1 MSDKTNPTGSNNFT
15 AVDLLPRYYQSI
27 DNKKFVQATL
37 DQLVQT
43 GTAKKLNGYIGRIN
57 AKSADGKDIYI
68 NAPTKTRQN
77 YQLEPAVVIND
88 SNGNPQYFKDYQDYI
103 NQLSTFGSNVSD
115 QQRLNHQEFYS
126 WDPHIEWD
134 KFVNFQQYY
143 WLPYG
148 PDAVTIYGQQLNVTS
163 TYTVEIKTSAT
174 QQKEFVFTPNGLDR
188 NPLITLYRGQTYYF
202 EINSPGEPF
211 SFKTARTTGIADRYT
226 DEGYIDKFG
235 VTSGTIKFTV
245 PLLGPDTLY
254 YVSERDAD
262 LGGFIKFAD
271 VTENS
276 FIDINNEI
284 LGKKTYKLS
293 NGTALSN
300 GMKVKFAGHVTPQDY
315 ATGEYYVEGV
325 GSNITLIPTT
335 VFEVM
340 TTYSEDK
347 SIEFDTTLFD
357 QYPFA
362 SATSYANQVDY
373 ITINRA
379 SKDHNPWS
387 RYNRWF
393 HKDVIT
399 ASAEYNNKLPDYDQ
413 ASRAVRPIIEF
424 ESNLKLFNF
433 GSMATTDVD
442 LVDNYTKDA
451 FTTIEGTPGYNV
463 DNIQLTEGMRVLFT
477 ADTDSIVKNNIYKV
491 SFVNIQNS
499 GIGVPQ
505 IRLILDQTPLEDT
518 VVIVRQGQKYQ
529 GSMFWFNGVTWNL
542 AQQKTKVNQ
551 PPLFDLVDNSLQ
563 SFSTYPG
570 STFLGS
576 KIFSYVVGNT
586 TADAVLGFALS
597 YQNIANIG
605 DIKFEFNLLSDTF
618 EYKSGDSLIS
628 KSTNTGY
635 LSKLNYTDEVVY
647 KNGWQTST
655 VVRSQPALRVY
666 KNSQLTNN
674 FPLDIYDNKTDLV
687 DLEVRIYINGVRLDS
702 HRWSLIDSA
711 DYKKIKLV
719 DDISLTDV
727 LTIKSFAKQPIN
739 SNGYYELPIN
749 LQNNPLNKDMTTFT
763 LGEVSDHVN
772 SIVDNI
778 QSMFVGT
785 INGSNNFRDLGNIA
799 SYGTKFVQHSGP
811 ASLGL
816 YHITSD
822 KNNIVRALEKARDD
836 YGKFKRSFLIKAQ
849 QLGVDTNVYDQV
861 NQILVSLAA
870 NKTKQQPYYFS
881 DMLPFTGKKTTTLTV
896 VDSRIRA
903 YPLTDVFNN
912 TALTNKAVS
921 IYLNGVQP
929 PQGIQLLHGLH
940 YIFTEDGYVNLT
952 DQAIITEGDTLTI
965 FEYDSTDGCFVPPTP
980 TKLGL
985 WPKYEPKIYLDTS
998 LVTPQLMIQ
1007 GHDGSQTLAYGD
1019 YRDNIIIELEKRI
1032 YNNIQIV
1039 YNPAIFDLY
1048 DIMPGYY
1055 RTTEYSLEEFN
1066 LTMAPSFYK
1075 WANLAGRDFAKP
1087 VKFNK
1092 NDSFTYNYAG
1102 HFAPDGRS
1110 LPGYW
1115 KGILR
1120 WVYDTDRPNICPW
1133 EMLGFTEEPTWWQD
1147 AYGPAPYTS
1156 NNTIMWKDL
1165 SVGAVKIPGQSV
1177 EYRTKFARP
1186 SLIEHLPV
1194 DESGNLVNPVVA
1206 HLASGTFTTTA
1217 QGHYIF
1223 GDVGPVE
1230 HAWRRSSY
1238 YPFSVLITLML
1249 LKPAHTFATCLDRSR
1264 TVRNLC
1270 GQLVYSTTNLRITPK
1285 DIVLPSI
1292 YSSKTRVQTSGIIN
1306 YLVELLTTDNV
1317 MYYNEYRYNLDNL
1330 NVQLSYRISG
1340 FTSKDNLNLIL
1351 DSKNPASSGNVFV
1364 PQENYKIVYNNSSPV
1379 KKLSYSGVIITKLA
1393 DGWEIKGYS
1402 LTESFFKYYPYLNTG
1417 GIKVNVGG
1425 ISASF
1430 INWTP
1435 NRNYVVGQVV
1445 LYAGKYYRT
1454 VVNTVSGET
1463 FESNLFAVLPQ
1474 LPVTG
1479 GVNATFR
1486 QTWDTSTVSILP
1498 YGTVL
1503 PSSQQVVDFLLGYGE
1518 YLKSQGFVFEDFNNN
1533 LLQVQNWETSTKE
1546 FLFWTTQKWSANQD
1560 SWEQW
1565 VPNKA
1570 VKYGAI
1576 IKYNDEYY
1584 KAIQNSPEAPIF
1596 IIENYIKLDG
1606 LDTVGSAVISLSPA
1620 SNSLAFTSELSVADD
1635 INNPFNDYEIFKVDG
1650 TALPPTDVN
1659 AVREGNKVTF
1669 SPIGDNTIYNASF
1682 YLIQKEQVV
1691 ILDNTTV
1698 FNDIIYNPESGYRQ
1712 ERMKVSGFISGQW
1725 FGGFEIPGFILDR
1738 ADVAQWK
1745 TWNDYELADIVQY
1758 QGFYYS
1764 ATKFL
1769 AGTSEFNPNNWTQI
1783 KKPEPKLLPN
1793 WNYKASQF
1801 QDFYNLDEANFDTGQ
1816 QLISQHL
1823 IGYQPR
1829 QYLSNIIQDEV
1840 SEFQFYQGMI
1850 REKGTQNV
1858 LNKLFDVL
1866 SSDNQESISFYEE
1879 WAIRVG
1885 QYGASESFEAVEFII
1900 DQPSLTKNPQGFYL
1914 TNDPEPSTNFNINLT
1929 PNDIYLKPVGY
1940 NSNPWPVNNSQKPFL
1955 RTPGYVHSDNA
1966 IIELK
1971 TIDDLANQ
1979 SIASFRD
1986 GMYVWVSFSGASWNI
2001 YKFSP
2006 SGIKPT
2012 TLTQAGTSLTITSAT
2027 QVDPSIL
2034 GEYVGFTQVS
2044 IAGFY
2049 KVTAVNL
2056 NTFTVSAPNV
2066 NDIPLQNVIE
2076 SQLEIFRLFSARV
2089 KSIDDAND
2097 IIKSYTEFGDKIW
2110 IDNNSSN
2117 KWSTLQLNPV
2127 FNKQEIKKPY
2137 PTQDMAHGTTIVLN
2151 AEGTLAAV
2159 STIVG
2164 EVITYEKQGPLW
2176 VYKQILKRPFM
2187 AQYVFQAD
2195 PNKPEWFA
2203 ETMAMSADGEFLAI
2217 GSPKVG
2223 LTATNTLTNGTVV
2236 CDPSGINS
2244 TNLATG
2250 AVSLYQKTSYNEYL
2264 LLFTFVSGDDTAGQQ
2279 FGSTLVF
2286 GDKTLFVGT
2295 RGNTATG
2302 KQAVVYELR
2311 YVAVSGTTIA
2321 VTNSNADGDNS
2332 LAVVTVTYD
2341 GGIASSTYK
2350 SINDITFDGGL
2361 ALSIN
2366 STADRWLFNNSVI
2379 NIPNGTTAGFG
2390 LSISVSKDN
2399 SILAIGAPYAGDV
2412 YIYKLKELNT
2422 YLLLQKIAG
2431 PTQQVSSATNINGV
2445 ISLDN
2450 TSLVPGLGFRNSID
2464 QFVNYKLENI
2474 RTSGGTGS
2482 GLIVD
2487 AVTGLYSSTAKYVS
2501 GLGPQLVVSN
2511 ISGTILPGMTI
2522 TGTGI
2527 QAGLIVTGINGTTV
2541 TISAV
2546 LSGGSLTAN
2555 TILTFTNSNVTTS
2568 IRVRDPGNNYA
2579 VNDTITVVNPLGVGA
2594 VQALNTDL
2602 IEQSSLSTST
2612 LGTAL
2617 TTSNN
2622 RAGTGLKVK
2631 LASTTTPGVSFTSP
2645 LGSTVIPVKSVDNF
2659 VVGQPI
2665 FSYTNQTAFAS
2676 GAFITSLDNTVFEGS
2691 VSNNILTVTKITAG
2705 NDNINTTLL
2714 ASIDGTTLTAE
2725 EVAGSPIIPGMTLSC
2740 TGISDNTIILSGS
2753 GKVWTINNAQTITQQ
2768 TIQATLPGKLKSGMQ
2783 LTNPALDKPAIFT
2796 ASIAPKTTAI
2806 LSGPTATLSGGT
2818 ATLTNALISGT
2829 TLTFQASTGAAVVAG
2844 MTISGAGITNGTKI
2858 LYGSALAWTID
2869 TTHTI
2874 SSFITVTATLAYASI
2889 NGTVLTF
2896 TSSSGAVSV
2905 SAGMTLSGG
2914 TVLAGTSITGGVG
2927 TTWYVDKSQTATC
2940 TTATTPYASIS
2951 GNTLTITSSTGTTLG
2966 VGMFLT
2972 GGTVTEGT
2980 YITSGSGTSWTVDKS
2995 QTATCTTAT
3004 FEAYLVDGIITD
3016 NVLTFTSVS
3025 GAPLEIGMVLSGTG
3039 ITTGTYI
3046 VSGSDIE
3053 WIVSNTF
3060 SVPTIPTIITAT
3072 PVVLTVASITNG
3084 TIKVGQRITGSSTA
3098 ADTAIITSKNLQSDG
3113 TGTYYVSRSQ
3123 TVSTFTA
3130 TSAWT
3135 LDKPRIVTITMASSY
3150 ISGTTLYGNSGGQG
3164 TIRAGMIVSGSTVA
3178 PGTTILSGSGPW
3190 IVSISQNVAVTDNLI
3205 ITGTGT
3211 GGVGT
3216 YVMSADLVSTI
3227 VPTNAV
3233 SIVINTPT
3241 LASLS
3246 SDAEVSS
3253 IQITSP
3259 GVNYNVDDQITFNTG
3274 AGTIT
3279 TKVTSVTSNATI
3291 KVSTI
3296 GNGSIIKD
3304 AAQFGTSIALSDNAE
3319 FLAIGSPLYSGNVEY
3334 EGRVAIYSN
3343 NFIDGNFYSLYQNVV
3358 SPYANQGD
3366 LFGSRVAFAGNYKTL
3381 LVYSAA
3387 AENSIPTT
3395 FDVNQELHSTKSR
3408 LSTTF
3413 DTASLNFK
3421 EITQNS
3427 GRIDVYDKYQNNW
3440 IAGEWLSTDNAT
3452 ADGFGQGFAVSAD
3465 TILVGAPHET
3475 EMLTDAT
3482 NGVTIS
3488 ETNSGKVYSYH
3499 RIPGTTSWST
3509 IHEQTDLINLKKIKQ
3524 AFLYNK
3530 VTNKLIRYLDVIDPY
3545 LGKIAGPAE
3554 QEISYK
3560 TFYDPAIYTVGDDT
3574 VNVDNGTAWASK
3586 QVGKLWW
3593 DLNTSKFIDNHSADL
3608 IYRNSTLNVLAHGAS
3623 VDIYEWVES
3632 SLSPEAWL
3640 KVADTNTGLSKNISG
3655 KPLYTNVYSVKQTF
3669 DTFNQAFK
3677 NTYYFW
3683 VKNKAIV
3690 PNVTDR
3696 KLSAKAVSDLIA
3708 NPRGS
3713 GYSFL
3718 TLTGNN
3724 SFSLVNCKNLLN
3736 GSNIVL
3742 GVEYWLVENTTQNIH
3757 TQWKLI
3763 DNNPNTRLP
3772 QTIETKWF
3780 DSLCGKDQADR
3791 PVPDLK
3797 LPAKLRYGIES
3808 RPRQGMFV
3816 NNLEALKQFVEK
3828 TNLILIKEQIVQQ
3841 KNISKFDS
3849 YDVEPALVTN
3859 LYDIAVDTELELR
3872 LVPISTV
3879 KNAMVDPIITNGII
3893 TGVTIVVSGSG
3904 YKTAPTITVVGTGKG
3919 AILQSSINVA
3929 GQVVGVT
3936 IIEGGR
3942 GYVDNTSLNVRE
3954 FSVLV
3959 HADGPANGNWS
3970 IYSYVTNPI
3979 SLVKE
3984 WVRARTQSYD
3994 VRKYWFYADWYET
4007 GFTQFTVIDYSI
4019 ETFAELNLVDADI
4032 GQTVKI
4038 RVAGDAGWQ
4047 LLVCYSK
4054 STSIDWT
4061 SRYRV
4066 VGVQNGTI
4074 QLSSKLYDFQNSII
4088 GYDGSIYDSIGYDFT
4103 AARELRIIL
4112 NSLKDDILTDT
4123 LKQTYLELFFTS
4135 LRYAHTEQTYI
4146 DWAFKTSFVKAK
4158 HNVGS
4163 LKQTIT
4169 YKNDNL
4175 ANFQDYISEVVPYRT
4190 TVREYISNYNSVDN
4204 SSSMISDFDLPA
4216 IFKVGGNDI
4225 INTSVVNG
4233 KIISDNTAINE
4244 YPWKNWVNNV
4254 GFEIT
4259 DIIITNSGSGYVTPP
4274 TVRIINDS
4282 GSGAVAKAFIANGKV
4297 NRVQLVSPGKGFLST
4312 PKIIIDGG
4320 GSASGITATA
4330 IAIIGNSVT
4339 RSSLIKIK
4347 FDRTTQ
4353 KYYTIQLNE
4362 IEYHKGTGS
4371 RTNFPLKWPPDIKI
4385 GQSIVKID
4393 DVIILRDDYILSI
4406 VKSTSKGYTSYS
4418 GSITFKTAPQGL
4430 PSPANITIE
4439 YIKDISL
4446 LNATDRIQ
4454 YFYNP
4459 EAGQLGKDLGQLMT
4473 GVDYGGVLIQG
4484 VDYSVAKGWN
4494 SVGFMTDLW
4503 DSYENTYNDYI
4514 VSIDSTTSASHMFTL
4529 PYMPEVL
4536 SSINI
4541 YYTQI
4546 SKQTVVSDGSNT
4558 ILQIG
4563 TGLNTISLTASIV
4576 KSITGISTT
4585 ATATSIDV
4593 VTISETQAGFNFFKG
4608 PTANLIAGRQVQFIA
4623 GVIGGPVINQ
4633 IYFIK
4638 QIINDQTF
4646 TISDT
4651 LNGSEFILIDA
4662 NGTMSMQYNSPTNY
4676 ITGPT
4681 SALTVGMGIQFFG
4694 TSLLGGLTA
4703 NTTYFVKQIINA
4715 TTYTISNKVNGT
4727 VLSLTSSKGTMI
4739 VRQVAAAPT
4748 LELKLNNTTGLKVGD
4763 TVTAPVAGAIADGTV
4778 ITKIVNINTININ
4791 TILYGDLL
4799 SGTELTFVR
4808 ILNTPRDFRYLTNV
4822 TIKLS
4827 EAVVAGGIIKIS
4839 APLDPV
4845 RIDDENFGKIWIIT
4859 KTEATTNIITTIT
4872 PITFQAGDQIEFTGI
4887 EFGNLQTATTYYIE
4901 SVLSNRT
4908 FKITARKGGPEY
4920 VVSTQTG
4927 SLSAKSIRNP
4937 FAIMP
4942 TYISD
4947 GTEPIITIPVA
4958 FDLPLGD
4965 LLIFR
4970 KNTSDGAVAVNDADL
4985 DTQLDGGNLIY
4996 STATGLSA
5004 DDIFVDG
5011 DGFVTPT
5018 SSAGP
5023 EEMVPGQVVDA
5034 VAIKVFDR
5042 PSDGSANIKI
5052 LNYVADGTNKK
5063 FDMGQFPNSKDAI
5076 FVKLDQQILTTGTD
5090 YYIDYINKKVVLVAV
5105 PTKGK
5110 VITLHN
5116 FGFNGTNLLDVDY
5129 FVADGKTKEFITKA
5143 PYINTPFTYL
5153 VYLDGN
5159 VINPTIF
5166 KTDTTYESPNR
5177 IGFRFSIAPN
5187 KFSVLN
5193 YLIIS
5198 GSEQTYAI
5206 FKNEK
5211 IATNGSTSYTLT
5223 NTVGSSLP
5231 LETSVIVRANQTIL
5245 KGPNSSYFTIASNQY
5260 TYTLDS
5266 LAVQPYSI
5274 NTEDITVY
5282 AAGNLLAL
5290 ATDYTVDTAGVSIS
5304 INKKIYSTYK
5314 GKQLVVSIES
5324 EQDYSIVGN
5333 KITFNTAYGIND
5345 YIEIISAYKHNI
5357 LQIQRS
5363 RTKVTNN
5370 LQFSAITPSY
5380 YRYVGVLG
5388 GKVDLQSPIADES
5401 RLWLTK
5407 NRVLLINGIDYKVNP
5422 DLASVTLAMP
5432 PSIGD
5437 EFESII
5443 FAGTPVKQGLSYMQ
5457 FKDMLNR
5464 TVYKRLNLYKQSALT
5479 QDLHYYDNAIYV
5491 KDAGNFDKPN
5501 PKLNKPGIIE
5511 INGERIEY
5519 FTIKNN
5525 TTLGQLRRGTLGTGV
5540 PTVHGAGSRVQDIG
5554 PSETIPYID
5563 TYTTEQVTVD
5573 GISSNTVIPL
5583 SFIPSKNDNWVRNP
5597 SDLNLFDSAEI
5608 QHCNVNLSNNIVLV
5622 TYSIPQQTYM
5632 PVADKKLTVAGNI
5645 SKFNGE
5651 YAVVETNNTQNYNFT
5666 PLEITSSIVSGTSV
5680 SVTFRIAPQDT
5691 LPTINV
5697 YYIISGAT
5705 PTGYN
5710 KAYLCTNSTLTSI
5723 TLNITTNYGT
5733 FAVLPSKIA
5742 STHTVTL
5749 YYSSNPG
5756 VFNDNLVTTLSAP
5769 RYGQSDEID
5778 VFVGGYDDSTVW
5790 APNTIF
5796 EADQI
5801 ITLNSYTYVILYK
5814 HKSGATFNSP
5824 VVTLDE
5830 QGLTISTSV
5839 PATSVRTFFVGN
5851 IRLKK
5856 APYSVYNVA
5865 NSPTSPEGDVA
5876 FKSDFSVDGIN
5887 SELVLSNKLTAGTV
5901 VTIYRRSGKTWTET
5915 GVSLQ
5920 DSQTK
5925 IAKFITAVPGIWIS
5939 GNQITATATVI
5950 TTSTAS
5956 FDNVKG
5962 TFDSDT
5968 ITFDQGN

>member
-15 AVDLLPRYYQSI
+15 AVNLLPRYYQTD
-27 DNKKFVQATL
+27 DNRKFVQATI
-37 DQLVQT
+37 DQLVQK
-43 GTAKKLNGYIGRIN
+43 GTAKKLNGYIGRTN

-77 YQLEPAVVIND
+77 YQLEPAVVIDDN
-88 SNGNPQYFKDYQDYI
+88 NGNTQYFKDYQDYI
-103 NQLSTFGSNVSD
+103 NQLSIFGSNVTD
-115 QQRLNHQEFYS
+115 QQRLNNQEFYS
-126 WDPHIEWD
+126 WDPHIDWD

-148 PDAVTIYGQQLNVTS
+148 PDVITVYGQQLNVTS

-188 NPLITLYRGQTYYF
+188 NPLVTLYRGQTYYF
-202 EINSPGEPF
+202 EIDSPGEPF
-211 SFKTARTTGIADRYT
+211 SFKTARTTGTSDRYT

-235 VTSGTIKFTV
+235 VTKGTIKFTV

-254 YVSERDAD
+254 YVSEQDAD

-276 FIDINNEI
+276 FIDVNNEI

-300 GMKVKFAGHVTPQDY
+300 GMKVKFVGRVTPEEY

-325 GSNITLIPTT
+325 GSNITLISTT

-340 TTYSEDK
+340 TTYTEDK

-362 SATSYANQVDY
+362 SATSYANQLDY

-424 ESNLKLFNF
+424 ESDLKLFNF
-433 GSMATTDVD
+433 GSIATADVD
-442 LVDNYTKDA
+442 VVDNFTKDA
-451 FTTIEGTPGYNV
+451 FTTIEGTAGYNV

-477 ADTDSIVKNNIYKV
+477 ADSDSLVRNNIYKV

-505 IRLILDQTPLEDT
+505 IRLILDQVPTDDT

-529 GSMFWFNGVTWNL
+529 GSMFWFNNVAWNL

-551 PPLFDLVDNSLQ
+551 PPLFDLVDDSLQ
-563 SFSTYPG
+563 SFSTYAG
-570 STFLGS
+570 STFAGS

-586 TADAVLGFALS
+586 TADAILGFALS

-618 EYKSGDSLIS
+618 QYKNGDALVS
-628 KSTNTGY
+628 KLTNTGY
-635 LSKLNYTDEVVY
+635 LSKLNYINDVTY

-655 VVRSQPALRVY
+655 VARSQPALRVY

-674 FPLDIYDNKTDLV
+674 FPLDIYDNKTDLA
-687 DLEVRIYINGVRLDS
+687 DLEIRIYINGIRLDS
-702 HRWSLIDSA
+702 YRWTLIDSA
-711 DYKKIKLV
+711 DYKRIKLV
-719 DDISLTDV
+719 DDIELTDV
-727 LTIKSFAKQPIN
+727 LTIKAFAKQPIN
-739 SNGYYELPIN
+739 NNGYYELPIN

-785 INGSNNFRDLGNIA
+785 INGSNNFRDLGNIT

-811 ASLGL
+811 ASLGI

-836 YGKFKRSFLIKAQ
+836 YGKFKRSFLIKAR

-861 NQILVSLAA
+861 NQILISLAA

-881 DMLPFTGKKTTTLTV
+881 DMLPFTGTKISTLTV
-896 VDSRIRA
+896 LDSRIRS

-912 TALTNKAVS
+912 TVLTSKAVS
-921 IYLNGVQP
+921 VYLNGLQP
-929 PQGIQLLHGLH
+929 PTGIQLLHGLD
-940 YIFTEDGYVNLT
+940 YSFTEDGYITLT
-952 DQAIITEGDTLTI
+952 DRATIIDGDILTI
-965 FEYDSTDGCFVPPTP
+965 FEYDSTDGCFIPPTP

-1019 YRDNIIIELEKRI
+1019 YRDNIILELEKRI

-1039 YNPAIFDLY
+1039 YDPTIFNLY
-1048 DIMPGYY
+1048 DIIPGYY

-1066 LTMAPSFYK
+1066 LTMAPGFYK

-1092 NDSFTYNYAG
+1092 NDSFTYNFSG
-1102 HFAPDGRS
+1102 HFAPDGRA

-1115 KGILR
+1115 KGIFR

-1165 SVGAVKIPGQSV
+1165 SLGAVKIPGQAV
-1177 EYRTKFARP
+1177 EYKTKFARP
-1186 SLIEHLPV
+1186 SLMDHLPV
-1194 DESGNLVNPVVA
+1194 DDSGNLVNPVVA
-1206 HLASGTFTTTA
+1206 HLASGTFVTST

-1238 YPFSVLITLML
+1238 YPFSVLITSML

-1264 TVRNLC
+1264 TIRNLC

-1292 YSSKTRVQTSGIIN
+1292 YSSKMRVQTAGIIN

-1317 MYYNEYRYNLDNL
+1317 IYYNEYRYNLDNL

-1340 FTSKDNLNLIL
+1340 FTSKNNLNLIL

-1379 KKLSYSGVIITKLA
+1379 KKLSYSGVIITKLS

-1402 LTESFFKYYPYLNTG
+1402 LTESFFRYFPYLNSG
-1417 GIKVNVGG
+1417 GTKINVGG
-1425 ISASF
+1425 ISSSF
-1430 INWTP
+1430 ISWTP
-1435 NRNYVVGQVV
+1435 NRNYAIGQIV

-1454 VVNTVSGET
+1454 VVNTLSGET

-1474 LPVTG
+1474 LPIAG

-1486 QTWDTSTVSILP
+1486 KTWDTTTVNILP

-1503 PSSQQVVDFLLGYGE
+1503 PSSQHVVDFLLGYGE
-1518 YLKSQGFVFEDFNNN
+1518 YLKSQGFIFEEFNSN

-1565 VPNKA
+1565 TPNKA
-1570 VKYGAI
+1570 VKYGTI
-1576 IKYNDEYY
+1576 VKYNDEYY
-1584 KAIQNSPEAPIF
+1584 KAIQNSAESVNF

-1620 SNSLAFTSELSVADD
+1620 SNSLTFTSELSVADD
-1635 INNPFNDYEIFKVDG
+1635 INNPFNEYEIFKVDG
-1650 TALPPTDVN
+1650 TALQPTDIN
-1659 AVREGNKVTF
+1659 ATREGNKVTF
-1669 SPIGDNTIYNASF
+1669 SPISDNTIYNASF

-1698 FNDIIYNPESGYRQ
+1698 FNDVIYNPESGYRQ
-1712 ERMKVSGFISGQW
+1712 ERIKASGFISSQW

-1738 ADVAQWK
+1738 ADIAQWK
-1745 TWNDYELADIVQY
+1745 TWTDYELADIIEY

-1769 AGTSEFNPNNWTQI
+1769 AGTAEFNPNFWTQI

-1801 QDFYNLDEANFDTGQ
+1801 EDFYNLDEANFDTGQ

-1840 SEFQFYQGMI
+1840 SEFQFYQGMV

-1900 DQPSLTKNPQGFYL
+1900 DQPSLTKNPQGFHL
-1914 TNDPEPSTNFNINLT
+1914 TNDPGSPNNFNVNLT

-1940 NSNPWPVNNSQKPFL
+1940 NSNPWPANNAQTPFL
-1955 RTPGYVHSDNA
+1955 RTPGYVHSDNK
-1966 IIELK
+1966 IVELK
-1971 TIDDLANQ
+1971 TIDELATQ

-2006 SGIKPT
+2006 SGIKPI
-2012 TLTQAGTSLTITSAT
+2012 TLVQTGTSLTITSDT
-2027 QVDPSIL
+2027 QIDSSIL
-2034 GEYVGFTQVS
+2034 GEYLGFTQIS

-2056 NTFTVSAPNV
+2056 NSFTVSAPNV
-2066 NDIPLQNVIE
+2066 KDIPLQSVIE

-2089 KSIDDAND
+2089 KSVDDANE
-2097 IIKSYTEFGDKIW
+2097 IIKSYTEIGDKIW
-2110 IDNNSSN
+2110 IDSNSSN
-2117 KWSTLQLNPV
+2117 KWSTLQLNSV

-2137 PTQDMAHGTTIVLN
+2137 PTDDMAHGSTIVLN

-2195 PNKPEWFA
+2195 PNKAEWFA

-2236 CDPSGINS
+2236 CDPSAENS
-2244 TNLATG
+2244 ASLMTG

-2264 LLFTFVSGDDTAGQQ
+2264 LLFTFVSGDDIAGQQ

-2311 YVAVSGTTIA
+2311 YVAVSGTTIT
-2321 VTNSNADGDNS
+2321 VTNLNADGDNAS
-2332 LAVVTVTYD
+2332 AVVTVTYD
-2341 GGIASSTYK
+2341 GGIASSSYT

-2379 NIPNGTTAGFG
+2379 DIPNGTTAGFG

-2431 PTQQVSSATNINGV
+2431 PTQQVTSATNINGV

-2450 TSLVPGLGFRNSID
+2450 TSLVPGSGFRNSVD
-2464 QFVNYKLENI
+2464 QFVNYTIENI
-2474 RTSGGTGS
+2474 GTTGGSGTG
-2482 GLIVD
+2482 LTVD
-2487 AVTGLYSSTAKYVS
+2487 AITSPYNSTAIYVS
-2501 GLGPQLVVSN
+2501 GFGPQIVVSG
-2511 ISGTILPGMTI
+2511 ISGTILPGMTV

-2527 QAGLIVTGINGTTV
+2527 PASTVVNAVSGTTITISTVLPNNGT
-2541 TISAV
+2541 V
-2546 LSGGSLTAN
+2546 LNALPT
-2555 TILTFTNSNVTTS
+2555 TLTFAISNATTS
-2568 IRVRDPGNNYA
+2568 IRVRDPGNNYKA
-2579 VNDTITVVNPLGVGA
+2579 GDKITVINPLGTGA
-2594 VQALNTDL
+2594 ALAINTSL
-2602 IEQSSLSTST
+2602 IKQSSFVSST
-2612 LGTAL
+2612 LGTVL

-2622 RAGTGLKVK
+2622 RVGTGLTVK
-2631 LASTTTPGVSFTSP
+2631 LASTSTPGASINSS
-2645 LGSTVIPVKSVDNF
+2645 LIPVKSIANF
-2659 VVGQPI
+2659 AIGQPI
-2665 FSYTNQTAFAS
+2665 FSYTNQSALAS
-2676 GAFITSLDNTVFEGS
+2676 NTFITNIDNTIFEGS
-2691 VSNNILTVTKITAG
+2691 VSDNVLTVTKITGG
-2705 NDNINTTLL
+2705 NDNINTTFL
-2714 ASIDGTTLTAE
+2714 ASIEGTTLTAE
-2725 EVAGSPIIPGMTLSC
+2725 EVSGATVIPGMMLSGA
-2740 TGISDNTIILSGS
+2740 GISDNTIILSGS
-2753 GKVWTINNAQTITQQ
+2753 GKVWTINNPQSIAQQV
-2768 TIQATLPGKLKSGMQ
+2768 IQATLPGKLKAGMQ
-2783 LTNPALDKPAIFT
+2783 LTNPSLDTPAIFT
-2796 ASIAPKTTAI
+2796 ATIAPKETAT
-2806 LSGPTATLSGGT
+2806 LFGPTASLQGGT

-2829 TLTFQASTGAAVVAG
+2829 TLTFQASTGSAVVAG
-2844 MTISGAGITNGTKI
+2844 MTISGSGITSGTKI
-2858 LYGSALAWTID
+2858 LYGSALTWTID

-2874 SSFITVTATLAYASI
+2874 NSFITITAVLSYASI
-2889 NGTVLTF
+2889 NGNVLTF
-2896 TSSSGAVSV
+2896 TSNSGVSV
-2905 SAGMTLSGG
+2905 AAGMILSGG
-2914 TVLAGTSITGGVG
+2914 NVLAGTTITGGVG
-2927 TTWYVDKSQTATC
+2927 STWYVDKIQTTTC

-2951 GNTLTITSSTGTTLG
+2951 GNTLTVTSSTGTTLE

-2972 GGTVTEGT
+2972 GGTVGEGT

-2995 QTATCTTAT
+2995 QTATCTNAT
-3004 FEAYLVDGIITD
+3004 FEAYLVDGTISD
-3016 NVLTFTSVS
+3016 NILTFTTNT
-3025 GAPLEIGMVLSGTG
+3025 GAPLEFGMSLSGTG
-3039 ITTGTYI
+3039 ITAGTYV
-3046 VSGSDIE
+3046 VSGSDTE
-3053 WIVSNTF
+3053 WIVSTTYTI
-3060 SVPTIPTIITAT
+3060 PTIPTTIKAT
-3072 PVVLTVASITNG
+3072 PVVLTVASVTSG
-3084 TIKVGQRITGSSTA
+3084 TIKLGQEVTGSSTA
-3098 ADTAIITSKNLQSDG
+3098 PGTVILTNKTGTSG
-3113 TGTYYVSRSQ
+3113 IGTYYVRFAQ

-3130 TSAWT
+3130 TSKYIYTNPVIAS
-3135 LDKPRIVTITMASSY
+3135 ITIQSAT
-3150 ISGTTLYGNSGGQG
+3150 ISGTTLTFTIPGSQP
-3164 TIRAGMIVSGSTVA
+3164 TIRAGMIVTGPTVA
-3178 PGTTILSGSGPW
+3178 PGTTILSGANTSW
-3190 IVSISQNVAVTDNLI
+3190 QVNISQTVSITDNLI

-3216 YVMSADLVSTI
+3216 YVMTANLASST
-3227 VPTNAV
+3227 VPTNAT
-3233 SIVINTPT
+3233 SIVISTPL
-3241 LASLS
+3241 LANLS
-3246 SDAEVSS
+3246 ADSEISS
-3253 IQITSP
+3253 IQIVSP
-3259 GVNYNVDDQITFNTG
+3259 GMSYNIADQITFNSG
-3274 AGTIT
+3274 SGNIT
-3279 TKVTSVTSNATI
+3279 TTITSVTSNATI
-3291 KVSTI
+3291 NVSTI
-3296 GNGSIIKD
+3296 GNGSTIKD
-3304 AAQFGTSIALSDNAE
+3304 AAQFGTSITLSDNAE
-3319 FLAIGSPLYSGNVEY
+3319 FLAIGSPLYSGNIEY
-3334 EGRVAIYSN
+3334 EGKVAIYSN
-3343 NFIDGNFYSLYQNVV
+3343 NFIDGNVYSLYQNIV

-3366 LFGSRVAFAGNYKTL
+3366 LFGSRIVFAGNYKTL

-3395 FDVNQELHSTKSR
+3395 FDVNQELHSTKSG
-3408 LSTTF
+3408 LATTF
-3413 DTASLNFK
+3413 DSDSLNFK

-3440 IAGEWLSTDNAT
+3440 IAGEWLLTDNAT
-3452 ADGFGQGFAVSAD
+3452 ADGFGQGFAASAD
-3465 TILVGAPHET
+3465 TILVGSPHEA
-3475 EMLTDAT
+3475 ELLTDAT

-3488 ETNSGKVYSYH
+3488 KINSGKVYSYQ
-3499 RIPGTTSWST
+3499 RVPGTTSWST
-3509 IHEQTDLINLKKIKQ
+3509 IHEQADLVNLKKIKQ

-3530 VTNKLIRYLDVIDPY
+3530 ITNKLIRYLDIIDPY

-3560 TFYDPAIYTVGDDT
+3560 TFYDPAIYTVGNDT
-3574 VNVDNGTAWASK
+3574 VNVDNGTAWTSK

-3593 DLNTSKFIDNHSADL
+3593 DLKTSKFIDNHSTDL
-3608 IYRNSTLNVLAHGAS
+3608 IYRNSTLNVLAKGAS
-3623 VDIYEWVES
+3623 VDIYEWIES
-3632 SLSPEAWL
+3632 SLSPDAWL
-3640 KVADTNTGLSKNISG
+3640 KIADTNTGLAKNISG
-3655 KPLYTNVYSVKQTF
+3655 TPLYTDVYSVKQTF
-3669 DTFNQAFK
+3669 DTFNQVFK

-3683 VKNKAIV
+3683 VKNKTIV
-3690 PNVTDR
+3690 PNITDR
-3696 KLSAKAVSDLIA
+3696 KISAKGVSDLIA
-3708 NPRGS
+3708 DPRGS

-3718 TLTGNN
+3718 ALTGTD
-3724 SFSLVNCKNLLN
+3724 SFSLINCKNLLN
-3736 GSNIVL
+3736 GSDIVL

-3763 DNNPNTRLP
+3763 DNNPNTKLP
-3772 QTIETKWF
+3772 YTIENKWF

-3841 KNISKFDS
+3841 KNISKFNS
-3849 YDVEPALVTN
+3849 YDVEPSIVTN
-3859 LYDIAVDTELELR
+3859 LYDIAIDTELELR

-3879 KNAMVDPIITNGII
+3879 KNAVITPIIENGII
-3893 TGVTIVVSGSG
+3893 IGVTIIVSGSG
-3904 YKTAPTITVVGTGKG
+3904 YKTAPTITVVGDGKG
-3919 AILQSSINVA
+3919 AVLKSTINLA
-3929 GQVVGVT
+3929 GQVTSVT
-3936 IIEGGR
+3936 IVEGGR
-3942 GYVDNTSLNVRE
+3942 GYINSTTSLNIRE

-3959 HADGPANGNWS
+3959 HSDGPANGNWS
-3970 IYSYVTNPI
+3970 IYSYTTNPI

-3984 WVRARTQSYD
+3984 WVRSRTQSYD
-3994 VRKYWFYADWYET
+3994 VRTYWYYADWYET

-4038 RVAGDAGWQ
+4038 RIAGDTGWQ

-4066 VGVQNGTI
+4066 AGVQNGTI
-4074 QLSSKLYDFQNSII
+4074 QLSSKLYDFQNSVI

-4103 AARELRIIL
+4103 AARELRIML

-4163 LKQTIT
+4163 LKQTTT

-4175 ANFQDYISEVVPYRT
+4175 ENFQDYISEVVPYRT
-4190 TVREYISNYNSVDN
+4190 TVREYISNYNSSDN

-4216 IFKVGGNDI
+4216 IFKVGGNDL

-4233 KIISDNTAINE
+4233 KIVSDNATITD
-4244 YPWKNWVNNV
+4244 YPWKNWFSNV

-4259 DIIITNSGSGYVTPP
+4259 NIIITNSGSGYVTPP

-4282 GSGAVAKAFIANGKV
+4282 GSGAVAKAYIASGKV
-4297 NRVQLVSPGKGFLST
+4297 NRIQLISPGKGFLST

-4320 GSASGITATA
+4320 GTASGVTATA
-4330 IAIIGNSVT
+4330 VAIIGNSVT

-4353 KYYTIQLNE
+4353 KYYTLQLNE
-4362 IEYHKGTGS
+4362 TEYHTGTGS

-4385 GQSIVKID
+4385 GQSTVKID
-4393 DVIILRDDYILSI
+4393 DVIILRDDYTLSI

-4418 GSITFKTAPQGL
+4418 GSITFKTAPTGL

-4446 LNATDRIQ
+4446 LNAIDRIQ

-4459 EAGQLGKDLGQLMT
+4459 ENGQPGKDLGQLMT
-4473 GVDYGGVLIQG
+4473 GVDYGGVVVQG
-4484 VDYSVAKGWN
+4484 VDYNVAKGWN

-4514 VSIDSTTSASHMFTL
+4514 VSIDASTAVSRMFTL

-4541 YYTQI
+4541 YYTEI
-4546 SKQTVVSDGSNT
+4546 SKQNIISDGSQT

-4563 TGLNTISLTASIV
+4563 TGLNTIDLSARITKLT
-4576 KSITGISTT
+4576 TGINTT

-4593 VTISETQAGFNFFKG
+4593 ITISETLAGFNFFKG
-4608 PTANLIAGRQVQFIA
+4608 PTANLSVGREVKFIS

-4633 IYFIK
+4633 IYYVK
-4638 QIINDQTF
+4638 QIINGQTF
-4646 TISDT
+4646 TISNT

-4662 NGTMSMQYNSPTNY
+4662 VGTMSMQYNSSTNY

-4681 SALTVGMGIQFFG
+4681 TLLVVGMGIQFAG
-4694 TSLLGGLTA
+4694 TLLIGGLTA

-4715 TTYTISNKVNGT
+4715 TTYTISNKVNGV
-4727 VLSLTSSKGTMI
+4727 VLSLTSGQGNMT

-4763 TVTAPVAGAIADGTV
+4763 KVTAPVAGAIADGTL
-4778 ITKIVNINTININ
+4778 ITQIVDTTTIKIN

-4799 SGTELTFVR
+4799 AGTELTFVR
-4808 ILNTPRDFRYLTNV
+4808 TLITPKDFRYLTNV
-4822 TIKLS
+4822 AIKLT
-4827 EAVVAGGIIKIS
+4827 EAVVAGAVINIS

-4887 EFGNLQTATTYYIE
+4887 EFGNLQVLTTYYID

-4908 FKITARKGGPEY
+4908 FKISAQKGGPVY
-4920 VVSTQTG
+4920 AVSTQTG
-4927 SLSAKSIRNP
+4927 SLSARSIRNP
-4937 FAIMP
+4937 FAVMS

-4947 GTEPIITIPVA
+4947 GTAPVITIPST
-4958 FDLPLGD
+4958 FNLPTGD
-4965 LLIFR
+4965 LIIFR
-4970 KNTSDGAVAVNDADL
+4970 KNTSDGAVAVNDIDL

-5052 LNYVADGTNKK
+5052 LNYIADGTNNK
-5063 FDMGQFPNSKDAI
+5063 FDIEQFPNNKDAI
-5076 FVKLDQQILTTGTD
+5076 FVKLGQQILTTGTD
-5090 YYIDYINKKVVLVAV
+5090 YYIDYVNKKVVLVTV
-5105 PTKGK
+5105 PANGK
-5110 VITLHN
+5110 VVTLHN

-5143 PYINTPFTYL
+5143 PYIDTSFTYL

-5177 IGFRFSIAPN
+5177 IGFRFSIAPP
-5187 KFSVLN
+5187 KFSILN
-5193 YLIIS
+5193 YLVIS

-5245 KGPNSSYFTIASNQY
+5245 KGPNASYFTIASNQY
-5260 TYTLDS
+5260 TYTLDALS
-5266 LAVQPYSI
+5266 VQPYSI
-5274 NTEDITVY
+5274 NAEDITVY
-5282 AAGNLLAL
+5282 AGGNLLTS
-5290 ATDYTVDTAGVSIS
+5290 ATDYTVDTSGVSIS
-5304 INKKIYSTYK
+5304 INKKVYSTYK
-5314 GKQLVVSIES
+5314 GKQLIVSIAS
-5324 EQDYSIVGN
+5324 EQDYNIVGTT
-5333 KITFNTAYGIND
+5333 ITFSTAYGITD
-5345 YIEIISAYKHNI
+5345 YVEVTSAYKHDI
-5357 LQIQRS
+5357 LQVQRN

-5388 GKVDLQSPIADES
+5388 GRIELQYPIANES

-5407 NRVLLINGIDYKVNP
+5407 NRVLLINGVDYKVNP
-5422 DLASVTLAMP
+5422 DLASITLALP
-5432 PSIGD
+5432 PMIGD
-5437 EFESII
+5437 EFETIV

-5464 TVYKRLNLYKQSALT
+5464 TVYKRLSLYKQSALT
-5479 QDLHYYDNAIYV
+5479 QDLHYYDSSIYV

-5501 PKLNKPGIIE
+5501 PALNKPGIIE

-5563 TYTTEQVTVD
+5563 TYTSEQVTVD
-5573 GISSNTVIPL
+5573 GISTNTVIPL
-5583 SFIPSKNDNWVRNP
+5583 SFVPSKTNSWTSSP
-5597 SDLNLFDSAEI
+5597 SNFGLYDSAI
-5608 QHCNVNLSNNIVLV
+5608 IHTIISSTATTV
-5622 TYSIPQQTYM
+5622 TYAVEHNDGPHYAPAIGKY
-5632 PVADKKLTVAGNI
+5632 LTVAGNG
-5645 SKFNGE
+5645 SSYDGN
-5651 YAVVETNNTQNYNFT
+5651 YPVVDAVSDDPVRFT
-5666 PLEITSSIVSGTSV
+5666 PTRIISATVNGKSVSIIFEIPTQSVAPSIDTYFVMSGT
-5680 SVTFRIAPQDT
+5680 IPAE
-5691 LPTINV
+5691 
-5697 YYIISGAT
+5697 
-5705 PTGYN
+5705 YN
-5710 KAYLCTNSTLTSI
+5710 DAWVCTNSTTTSI
-5723 TLNITTNYGT
+5723 TLNITNNYGT
-5733 FAVLPSKIA
+5733 IVQLPTRIV
-5742 STHTVTL
+5742 STHAVTL
-5749 YYSSNPG
+5749 LYPATPSGYNTK
-5756 VFNDNLVTTLSAP
+5756 LLTTLSAP
-5769 RYGQSDEID
+5769 QYGQCDEID
-5778 VFVGGYDDSTVW
+5778 VFVGGYDDATVW
-5790 APNTIF
+5790 APNTVF
-5796 EADQI
+5796 ETDQVVTI
-5801 ITLNSYTYVILYK
+5801 NSYTYVILAK
-5814 HKSGATFNSP
+5814 HKSGSTFNSS
-5824 VVTLDE
+5824 VTTLDE
-5830 QGLTISTSV
+5830 QGLTVGTNV
-5839 PATSVRTFFVGN
+5839 PATNVRTFFVGN

-5865 NSPTSPEGDVA
+5865 NSPTSPEGDIA
-5876 FKSDFSVDGIN
+5876 FKADFSVDGIN

-5901 VTIYRRSGKTWTET
+5901 VTIYKRSGKTWTET

-5939 GNQITATATVI
+5939 GNQITATTTVV

-5956 FDNVKG
+5956 FDNVTG
-5962 TFDSDT
+5962 TFDSDN

>member
-15 AVDLLPRYYQSI
+15 AVDLLPRYYQTT
-27 DNKKFVQATL
+27 DNRKFVQATI
-37 DQLVQT
+37 DQLVQK

-57 AKSADGKDIYI
+57 AKSADGKDIYV
-68 NAPTKTRQN
+68 NAPTNTRQN

-88 SNGNPQYFKDYQDYI
+88 NNGNPQYFKDYQDYI
-103 NQLSTFGSNVSD
+103 NQLSTFGSNISD
-115 QQRLNHQEFYS
+115 QQRLNSQEFYS
-126 WDPHIEWD
+126 WDPHIDWD

-148 PDAVTIYGQQLNVTS
+148 PDAITIYGQQLNVAS

-188 NPLITLYRGQTYYF
+188 NPLVTLYRGQTYYF

-276 FIDINNEI
+276 FIDVSNEI
-284 LGKKTYKLS
+284 LGKKTYTLS
-293 NGTALSN
+293 DGTALSN
-300 GMKVKFAGHVTPQDY
+300 GMKVKFVGHVTPQEY

-325 GSNITLIPTT
+325 GSNIILIPTT

-340 TTYSEDK
+340 TSYSEDK
-347 SIEFDTTLFD
+347 SIEFDATLFD

-362 SATSYANQVDY
+362 SATSYANQLDY

-379 SKDHNPWS
+379 SKDRNPWS

-399 ASAEYNNKLPDYDQ
+399 ASALYNNKLPDYDQ

-424 ESNLKLFNF
+424 ESDLKLFNF
-433 GSMATTDVD
+433 GSVATADVD
-442 LVDNYTKDA
+442 LVDNFTTDA
-451 FTTIEGTPGYNV
+451 FTIIEGTAGYNV
-463 DNIQLTEGMRVLFT
+463 DGIQLTEGMRILFT
-477 ADTDSIVKNNIYKV
+477 ADTDTLVKNNIYKV

-505 IRLILDQTPLEDT
+505 IHLTLDQEPTEDT
-518 VVIVRQGQKYQ
+518 VVIVRQGQQYQ
-529 GSMFWFNGVTWNL
+529 GSMFWFNGAEWNS

-551 PPLFDLVDNSLQ
+551 PPLFDLVDDSLQ
-563 SFSTYPG
+563 SFSMYSG
-570 STFLGS
+570 STFAGS
-576 KIFSYVVGNT
+576 KIFSYVVGTT
-586 TADAVLGFALS
+586 TADTVLGFALS

-618 EYKSGDSLIS
+618 QYKNGDALVSQ
-628 KSTNTGY
+628 STNTGY
-635 LSKLNYTDEVVY
+635 LSKLNNINEMVY
-647 KNGWQTST
+647 KNGWQKST
-655 VVRSQPALRVY
+655 VTRSQPALRIY

-674 FPLDIYDNKTDLV
+674 FPLDIYDNRTDLA
-687 DLEVRIYINGVRLDS
+687 DLEVRIYINGIRLDS
-702 HRWSLIDSA
+702 HLWSLVDSA

-719 DDISLTDV
+719 NNIELTDV

-778 QSMFVGT
+778 QSGFTGT

-861 NQILVSLAA
+861 NQILISLSA

-896 VDSRIRA
+896 VDSRIRS

-912 TALTNKAVS
+912 TVLTNKAVS
-921 IYLNGVQP
+921 IYLNGLQP
-929 PQGIQLLHGLH
+929 PQGVQLLHGID
-940 YIFTEDGYVNLT
+940 YTFTEDGYVTLT
-952 DQAIITEGDTLTI
+952 DQMVITEGDTLTI
-965 FEYDSTDGCFVPPTP
+965 FEYDSTDGCFIPPTP

-1039 YNPAIFDLY
+1039 YDSTIFDLY

-1055 RTTEYSLEEFN
+1055 RTTDYSLEEFN

-1092 NDSFTYNYAG
+1092 NDSFTYNYSG
-1102 HFAPDGRS
+1102 HSAPDGRA

-1115 KGILR
+1115 KGIFR

-1147 AYGPAPYTS
+1147 AYGPAPYTN

-1165 SVGAVKIPGQSV
+1165 SAGAVKIPGQAV
-1177 EYRTKFARP
+1177 EYRTKFARL
-1186 SLIEHLPV
+1186 SLMEHLPV
-1194 DESGNLVNPVVA
+1194 DEAGNLVNPVIA
-1206 HLASGTFTTTA
+1206 HLANGTFSTST
-1217 QGHYIF
+1217 QGHYVF

-1238 YPFSVLITLML
+1238 YPFSVLITAML
-1249 LKPAHTFATCLDRSR
+1249 LKPSHTFATCLDRSR

-1306 YLVELLTTDNV
+1306 YLVELLTTDNII
-1317 MYYNEYRYNLDNL
+1317 YYNEYRYNLDNL

-1351 DSKNPASSGNVFV
+1351 DSKNPASAGNVFV
-1364 PQENYKIVYNNSSPV
+1364 PQENYKIVYNNSSPI
-1379 KKLSYSGVIITKLA
+1379 KKLSYSGVIITKLS

-1402 LTESFFKYYPYLNTG
+1402 LTESFFKYFPYLNTG
-1417 GIKVNVGG
+1417 GTKINVGG

-1435 NRNYVVGQVV
+1435 NRNYAVGQIV

-1454 VVNTVSGET
+1454 TVNTLSGET

-1486 QTWDTSTVSILP
+1486 KTWDTSTVNVLP

-1503 PSSQQVVDFLLGYGE
+1503 PSTQQVVDFLLGYGE

-1533 LLQVQNWETSTKE
+1533 LSQVQNWETSTKE

-1565 VPNKA
+1565 TPNKA

-1584 KAIQNSPEAPIF
+1584 KAIQNSPESLIF

-1620 SNSLAFTSELSVADD
+1620 SNSLTFASDLSVADD

-1650 TALPPTDVN
+1650 SALHPNDIDAT
-1659 AVREGNKVTF
+1659 REGNKVTF
-1669 SPIGDNTIYNASF
+1669 SPVGDNTIYNASF

-1712 ERMKVSGFISGQW
+1712 ERIKVSGFVSSQW

-1738 ADVAQWK
+1738 ADIAQWK
-1745 TWNDYELADIVQY
+1745 TWTDYELADIVQY

-1769 AGTSEFNPNNWTQI
+1769 AGISEFNPNNWTQI

-1793 WNYKASQF
+1793 WNYKANQF

-1914 TNDPEPSTNFNINLT
+1914 TNNSEQSTNFNINLT
-1929 PNDIYLKPVGY
+1929 PNDIYLKPIGY
-1940 NSNPWPVNNSQKPFL
+1940 DSNPWPVNNNQIPFL
-1955 RTPGYVHSDNA
+1955 RSPGYVHSDNK

-1971 TIDDLANQ
+1971 TIDDLATQ

-2001 YKFSP
+2001 YKFAP
-2006 SGIKPT
+2006 SEIKPST
-2012 TLTQAGTSLTITSAT
+2012 IIQSGTSLTITTNT

-2034 GEYVGFTQVS
+2034 GEYLGFAQVS

-2056 NTFTVSAPNV
+2056 NTFTVNAPNI
-2066 NDIPLQNVIE
+2066 NEIPSQDVIE
-2076 SQLEIFRLFSARV
+2076 SQLEIFRLFPARV
-2089 KSIDDAND
+2089 KSIDDANE

-2110 IDNNSSN
+2110 VDSNSSN
-2117 KWSTLQLNPV
+2117 KWSTLQLNSV

-2137 PTQDMAHGTTIVLN
+2137 PVQDMSHGSTIVLN

-2223 LTATNTLTNGTVV
+2223 LTATSVLANGTEI
-2236 CDPSGINS
+2236 CDPSAQNS
-2244 TNLATG
+2244 TNLMTG

-2264 LLFTFVSGDDTAGQQ
+2264 LLFTFVSGDDIAGQQ
-2279 FGSTLVF
+2279 FGSTLAF

-2311 YVAVSGTTIA
+2311 YVAITGTTVS
-2321 VTNSNADGDNS
+2321 VTNTNADGDNAF
-2332 LAVVTVTYD
+2332 AVVTVTYD
-2341 GGIASSTYK
+2341 GGSASSSYA

-2366 STADRWLFNNSVI
+2366 STADRWVFNNSVI
-2379 NIPNGTTAGFG
+2379 SIPNGTTAGFG
-2390 LSISVSKDN
+2390 LSITVSKDN

-2412 YIYKLKELNT
+2412 YVYKLKELNT
-2422 YLLLQKIAG
+2422 YVLLQKISG
-2431 PTQQVSSATNINGV
+2431 PTQQITSATNVNGV
-2445 ISLDN
+2445 ISLDS
-2450 TSLVPGLGFRNSID
+2450 TSLIPGSNFRNSVD
-2464 QFVNYKLENI
+2464 QAVSTTIENI
-2474 RTSGGTGS
+2474 RTTGGTGS

-2487 AVTGLYSSTAKYVS
+2487 AVTGQYSSTATYFS
-2501 GLGPQLVVSN
+2501 GLGPQIVVKD
-2511 ISGTILPGMTI
+2511 ISGTILPGMTV

-2527 QAGLIVTGINGTTV
+2527 QAGQIVTAVAGTTITLSLV
-2541 TISAV
+2541 IS
-2546 LSGGSLTAN
+2546 GSPVAN
-2555 TILTFTNSNVTTS
+2555 TTILTFADSNVTTS
-2568 IRVRDPGNNYA
+2568 FRVRDPGNNYSIG
-2579 VNDTITVVNPLGVGA
+2579 DKITVINPLGTGSA
-2594 VQALNTDL
+2594 LALNTDL
-2602 IEQSSLSTST
+2602 IEQTSFASST
-2612 LGTAL
+2612 LGTEF
-2617 TTSNN
+2617 TTSNS
-2622 RAGTGLKVK
+2622 RGGTGLKVK
-2631 LASTTTPGVSFTSP
+2631 LASTTTVGASQ
-2645 LGSTVIPVKSVDNF
+2645 GSTIIPVKSVDNF
-2659 VVGQPI
+2659 KINQPI
-2665 FSYTNQTAFAS
+2665 FSYTNQSAFAS
-2676 GAFITSLDNTVFEGS
+2676 NAFITSLDNTVFEGS
-2691 VSNNILTVTKITAG
+2691 VSDNVLTVTKITTG

-2714 ASIDGTTLTAE
+2714 ASIDGTTLTIE
-2725 EVAGSPIIPGMTLSC
+2725 EIAGSSIIPGMILSC

-2753 GKVWTINNAQTITQQ
+2753 EKVWTINNTQSIPQQ
-2768 TIQATLPGKLKSGMQ
+2768 TILATLPGKLKVGMQ
-2783 LTNPALDKPAIFT
+2783 LTNPVLDAPAIFT
-2796 ASIAPKTTAI
+2796 STITPKE
-2806 LSGPTATLSGGT
+2806 TATLYGPAVTLTGGT
-2818 ATLTNALISGT
+2818 ATLYNAKISGT
-2829 TLTFQASTGAAVVAG
+2829 TLTFQTSTGSAVVAG
-2844 MTISGAGITNGTKI
+2844 MTISGAGVTGGTKI
-2858 LYGSALAWTID
+2858 LYGSATSWTVD

-2874 SSFITVTATLAYASI
+2874 NSYITITATLNLASI
-2889 NGTVLTF
+2889 NGNVLTF
-2896 TSSSGAVSV
+2896 TASSGSVSV
-2905 SAGMTLSGG
+2905 AAGMILSGG
-2914 TVLAGTSITGGVG
+2914 SVLAGTTITGGVG
-2927 TTWYVDKSQTATC
+2927 TTWYVDKVQTSTC
-2940 TTATTPYASIS
+2940 TTATVPYASIS
-2951 GNTLTITSSTGTTLG
+2951 GNTLTISSSTGTALE

-2972 GGTVTEGT
+2972 GGTVEDGT
-2980 YITSGSGTSWTVDKS
+2980 YITSGSGTTWTVDKS
-2995 QTATCTTAT
+2995 QTTICTNAT
-3004 FEAYLVDGIITD
+3004 FQALLIDGTITD
-3016 NVLTFTSVS
+3016 DVLTFSANT
-3025 GAPLEIGMVLSGTG
+3025 GAPLVVGMVLSGTG
-3039 ITTGTYI
+3039 ITVGTYI
-3046 VSGSDIE
+3046 VSGSDTE
-3053 WIVSNTF
+3053 WTVSNTY
-3060 SVPTIPTIITAT
+3060 STSTIPGTITAT
-3072 PVVLTVASITNG
+3072 PIILNAVSMTSG
-3084 TIKVGQRITGSSTA
+3084 TIRLGHRVTGSSTI
-3098 ADTAIITSKNLQSDG
+3098 ADTAIVATQTG
-3113 TGTYYVSRSQ
+3113 TGGAGTYFVSRAQ

-3130 TSAWT
+3130 TSRWSILSPKIISIT
-3135 LDKPRIVTITMASSY
+3135 LTGASIT
-3150 ISGTTLYGNSGGQG
+3150 GTTLNGTPSGG
-3164 TIRAGMIVSGSTVA
+3164 TVRAGMVVSGPNVL
-3178 PGTTILSGSGPW
+3178 PGTTIISGTGPYQ
-3190 IVSISQNVAVTDNLI
+3190 VSISQNVAVTDDLI

-3216 YVMSADLVSTI
+3216 YIMSSALVSSV

-3233 SIVINTPT
+3233 SIVINTPLIGA
-3241 LASLS
+3241 LAS
-3246 SDAEVSS
+3246 DAQVSS

-3259 GVNYNVDDQITFNTG
+3259 GVNYNVSDQITFN
-3274 AGTIT
+3274 AGSGNIT
-3279 TKVTSVTSNATI
+3279 TTVTRVTSNATI
-3291 KVSTI
+3291 NVSTV
-3296 GNGSIIKD
+3296 GDGSIIKD

-3319 FLAIGSPLYSGNVEY
+3319 FLAIGSPLYSGNIEY
-3334 EGRVAIYSN
+3334 EGKVAIYSN
-3343 NFIDGNFYSLYQNVV
+3343 NFIEGNDYSLYQDVV

-3366 LFGSRVAFAGNYKTL
+3366 LFGSRVVFAGNYNTL

-3387 AENSIPTT
+3387 AENSIATT
-3395 FDVNQELHSTKSR
+3395 FDLDQELHSTKSG
-3408 LSTTF
+3408 LPTTF
-3413 DTASLNFK
+3413 DSDSLNFK
-3421 EITQNS
+3421 EVTQNS

-3440 IAGEWLSTDNAT
+3440 IAGEWLLTDNAT
-3452 ADGFGQGFAVSAD
+3452 ADGFGQGFAASAD

-3488 ETNSGKVYSYH
+3488 EINSGKVYSYH
-3499 RIPGTTSWST
+3499 RTPGTTSWST
-3509 IHEQTDLINLKKIKQ
+3509 IHEQTNLVNLKKIKQ

-3560 TFYDPAIYTVGDDT
+3560 TFYDPAIYTVGNDT
-3574 VNVDNGTAWASK
+3574 VNVDTGTAWGPK

-3608 IYRNSTLNVLAHGAS
+3608 VYRNSTLNVLAHGAS

-3632 SLSPEAWL
+3632 SLSPEAWT
-3640 KVADTNTGLSKNISG
+3640 KVADTNTGIAKNISG
-3655 KPLYTNVYSVKQTF
+3655 TPLYTNVYSVKQTF
-3669 DTFNQAFK
+3669 DTFNQIFK

-3683 VKNKAIV
+3683 VKNKTIV
-3690 PNVTDR
+3690 PSITGR
-3696 KLSAKAVSDLIA
+3696 KISAKAVSDLIA
-3708 NPRGS
+3708 DPRGY
-3713 GYSFL
+3713 GYSFVS
-3718 TLTGNN
+3718 LTGSN
-3724 SFSLVNCKNLLN
+3724 SFSLINCKNLLN
-3736 GSNIVL
+3736 GSDIVL

-3763 DNNPNTRLP
+3763 DNNPNTKLP

-3808 RPRQGMFV
+3808 RPRQSMFV

-3828 TNLILIKEQIVQQ
+3828 TNLILVKEQIVQQ
-3841 KNISKFDS
+3841 KNISKFNS
-3849 YDVEPALVTN
+3849 YDIEPSIVTN
-3859 LYDIAVDTELELR
+3859 LYDIAIDTELELR
-3872 LVPISTV
+3872 LVPVSTV
-3879 KNAMVDPIITNGII
+3879 KNAVVNPVIENGII
-3893 TGVTIVVSGSG
+3893 TGATIEVAGSG
-3904 YKTAPTITVVGTGKG
+3904 YKTAPTITVVGVGKG

-3929 GQVVGVT
+3929 GQIVSITVV
-3936 IIEGGR
+3936 EGGR
-3942 GYVDNTSLNVRE
+3942 GYIAGTTSLNVRP
-3954 FSVLV
+3954 FAVLV
-3959 HADGPANGNWS
+3959 HSDGPANGNWS
-3970 IYSYVTNPI
+3970 IYSYTTNPI

-3984 WVRARTQSYD
+3984 WVRSQTQSYD
-3994 VRKYWFYADWYET
+3994 VRKYWYYTDWYET

-4038 RVAGDAGWQ
+4038 RVAGDSGWQ

-4123 LKQTYLELFFTS
+4123 LKQTYLDLFFTS

-4225 INTSVVNG
+4225 IKTSVVNG
-4233 KIISDNTAINE
+4233 KIVSDNATINE
-4244 YPWKNWVNNV
+4244 YPWKNWVNNI
-4254 GFEIT
+4254 GFEVTNIV
-4259 DIIITNSGSGYVTPP
+4259 ITNSGSGYVTPP
-4274 TVRIINDS
+4274 TVRIVNDS
-4282 GSGAVAKAFIANGKV
+4282 GSGAVARAYIANGKV
-4297 NRVQLVSPGKGFLST
+4297 NRIQLVSPGKGFLST

-4320 GSASGITATA
+4320 SSASGITATA
-4330 IAIIGNSVT
+4330 IAVIGNSVT

-4362 IEYHKGTGS
+4362 TEYHTGTGS

-4385 GQSIVKID
+4385 GQSTVKID
-4393 DVIILRDDYILSI
+4393 DVIILRDDYTLSI

-4418 GSITFKTAPQGL
+4418 GSITFETAPNGL

-4446 LNATDRIQ
+4446 LNASDRIQ

-4459 EAGQLGKDLGQLMT
+4459 ENGQLGKDLGQLMT
-4473 GVDYGGVLIQG
+4473 GVDYGGVVVQG
-4484 VDYSVAKGWN
+4484 VDYNVAKGWN

-4514 VSIDSTTSASHMFTL
+4514 VSIDASTAVTHSFTL

-4541 YYTQI
+4541 YYTEI
-4546 SKQTVVSDGSNT
+4546 SKQNVVSDGSQT

-4563 TGLNTISLTASIV
+4563 TGLNAITLSASIA
-4576 KSITGISTT
+4576 KTITGISTT

-4593 VTISETQAGFNFFKG
+4593 VTISETLAGFNFFKG
-4608 PTANLIAGRQVQFIA
+4608 PTANLSVGREVKFIS

-4633 IYFIK
+4633 TYFVK

-4662 NGTMSMQYNSPTNY
+4662 IGTMLMQYNSPTNY
-4676 ITGPT
+4676 VTGPT
-4681 SALTVGMGIQFFG
+4681 SALSVGMGIQFFG
-4694 TSLLGGLTA
+4694 STLVGGLVA

-4715 TTYTISNKVNGT
+4715 TTYTISSKLNGA
-4727 VLSLTSSKGTMI
+4727 VLSLTSGQSSMT
-4739 VRQVAAAPT
+4739 VRQVAAAPS
-4748 LELKLNNTTGLKVGD
+4748 LELTLNNTNGLKIGD
-4763 TVTAPVAGAIADGTV
+4763 AVTAPVVGAIAEGTV
-4778 ITKIVNINTININ
+4778 ITQIVDTNTIKIN

-4799 SGTELTFVR
+4799 SGTTLTFVR
-4808 ILNTPRDFRYLTNV
+4808 SLVTPKDFRYLTNV
-4822 TIKLS
+4822 TIKLA
-4827 EAVVAGGIIKIS
+4827 EPVVAGGIINIS

-4845 RIDDENFGKIWIIT
+4845 RIDDENYGKIWIIT
-4859 KTEATTNIITTIT
+4859 KTEATTNVITTIT

-4887 EFGNLQTATTYYIE
+4887 TFGKLETSTTYYIE
-4901 SVLSNRT
+4901 SVLTNRT
-4908 FKITARKGGPEY
+4908 FKISAQKGGP
-4920 VVSTQTG
+4920 VFALSTATG
-4927 SLSAKSIRNP
+4927 SLSARSIRN
-4937 FAIMP
+4937 ANAVMA

-4947 GTEPIITIPVA
+4947 GTEPTITIPST
-4958 FDLPLGD
+4958 FNLPVGD

-4970 KNTSDGAVAVNDADL
+4970 KSTSDGAVAVNDVDL

-5018 SSAGP
+5018 SSPAP
-5023 EEMVPGQVVDA
+5023 EEVVPGQVVDA

-5052 LNYVADGTNKK
+5052 LNYIADGTNKK
-5063 FDMGQFPNSKDAI
+5063 FDIQQFPNSKDAI
-5076 FVKLDQQILTTGTD
+5076 FVKLGQQILTTGTD
-5090 YYIDYINKKVVLVAV
+5090 YFIDYINKKVVLVNV
-5105 PTKGK
+5105 PAKGK
-5110 VITLHN
+5110 VVTLHN

-5143 PYINTPFTYL
+5143 PYIDTAFTYL

-5166 KTDTTYESPNR
+5166 KTDNTYESPNR

-5198 GSEQTYAI
+5198 GSDQTYAI

-5211 IATNGSTSYTLT
+5211 IATNGATSYTLT

-5231 LETSVIVRANQTIL
+5231 LESSVIVRANQTIL
-5245 KGPNSSYFTIASNQY
+5245 KGPNANYFTIASNRY
-5260 TYTLDS
+5260 TYTLDA

-5282 AAGNLLAL
+5282 AGGNLLTL
-5290 ATDYTVDTAGVSIS
+5290 ATDYTVDTAGVSVS

-5314 GKQLVVSIES
+5314 GKQLIISIAS

-5333 KITFNTAYGIND
+5333 TITFNTAYGIND
-5345 YIEIISAYKHNI
+5345 YVEITSAYKHDI
-5357 LQIQRS
+5357 LQVQRN

-5388 GKVDLQSPIADES
+5388 GKIELQYPISDES

-5407 NRVLLINGIDYKVNP
+5407 NRTLLINGIDYKVNP
-5422 DLASVTLAMP
+5422 DLASITLATP
-5432 PSIGD
+5432 PVIGD
-5437 EFESII
+5437 EFETIV

-5464 TVYKRLNLYKQSALT
+5464 TVYKRLSLYKQSALT

-5525 TTLGQLRRGTLGTGV
+5525 TTLGQLRRGTLGTGI
-5540 PTVHGAGSRVQDIG
+5540 PSVHSAGSRVQDIG

-5563 TYTTEQVTVD
+5563 TYSSEQVTVD
-5573 GISSNTVIPL
+5573 GISTNTVIPL
-5583 SFIPSKNDNWVRNP
+5583 SFVPSRNDNWTRNP

-5608 QHCNVNLSNNIVLV
+5608 QKCSIELSNPQPGSALV
-5622 TYSIPQQTYM
+5622 TFAVPQQTYM
-5632 PVADKKLTVAGNI
+5632 PTVGKKLIVAGNT

-5651 YAVVETNNTQNYNFT
+5651 YAVVETDNTQNYNFI
-5666 PLEITSSIVSGTSV
+5666 PLEITTSVVSGTSV
-5680 SVTFRIAPQDT
+5680 SVTFKISPQAI
-5691 LPTINV
+5691 LPTTNV

-5705 PTGYN
+5705 PVGYN
-5710 KAYLCTNSTLTSI
+5710 KAYLCTASTLTSI
-5723 TLNITTNYGT
+5723 TLNITVNYGT
-5733 FAVLPSKIA
+5733 FTVLPSKIA
-5742 STHTVTL
+5742 STHSVTL
-5749 YYSSNPG
+5749 NYSADPG
-5756 VFNDNLVTTLSAP
+5756 VFNDSLVTTLSAP

-5790 APNTIF
+5790 SPNTTF
-5796 EADQI
+5796 ETDQI
-5801 ITLNSYTYVILYK
+5801 VTLNSYTYVILSK

-5824 VVTLDE
+5824 VTTLDE
-5830 QGLTISTSV
+5830 QGLTISTDV
-5839 PATSVRTFFVGN
+5839 PATSVRSFFVGN

-5876 FKSDFSVDGIN
+5876 FNADFSVDGVN

-5901 VTIYRRSGKTWTET
+5901 VTIYRRSGKTWTEA

-5939 GNQITATATVI
+5939 GNQITATTTVV